1 MITHFEPRL
10 GDTFSAYRQ
19 ATNDVVQWV
28 ASTARSTGSV
38 ANLLGGR
45 SAKHQ
50 SFINKLRGS
59 GIGLPLP
66 QDKPKERR
74 RPPTKPTRQIAG
86 VPSNPEIEI
95 SYKTLGELGKAIA
108 NTNKVKVDYNV
119 LVALKGIIH
128 ARKGFAT

>member
-10 GDTFSAYRQ
+10 GDTFSAYQQ

-45 SAKHQ
+45 SKKHQ
-50 SFINKLRGS
+50 SLINKLRGS
-59 GIGLPLP
+59 GIGQPLS
-66 QDKPKERR
+66 QDKPKERE
-74 RPPTKPTRQIAG
+74 RPPMEPTRQTAG
-86 VPSNPEIEI
+86 VPSKPEIEV
-95 SYKTLGELGKAIA
+95 SYGTLGKLGRAIA
-108 NTNKVKVDYNV
+108 NTNKVEVDYNV
-119 LVALKGIIH
+119 LVALKGIVH

>member
-10 GDTFSAYRQ
+10 GDTFSAYQQ
-19 ATNDVVQWV
+19 ATYDVVQWV

-45 SAKHQ
+45 SEKQ
-50 SFINKLRGS
+50 RSLINKLRGS
-59 GIGLPLP
+59 GIGQPLPL
-66 QDKPKERR
+66 DELRGRK
-74 RPPTKPTRQIAG
+74 RPPTTPARQTTG
-86 VPSNPEIEI
+86 VPSSPEIEI
-95 SYKTLGELGKAIA
+95 SYETLGKLGRAIA
-108 NTNKVKVDYNV
+108 NTNNVEVDCNV